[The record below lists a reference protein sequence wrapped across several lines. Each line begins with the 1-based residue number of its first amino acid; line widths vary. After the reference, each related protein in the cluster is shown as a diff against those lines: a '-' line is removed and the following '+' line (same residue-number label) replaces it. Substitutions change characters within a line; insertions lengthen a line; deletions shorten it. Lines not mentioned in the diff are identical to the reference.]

1 MIINIFWADDRS
13 ISDYNLFGD
22 VICFDTTYKTNAY
35 DRPFAHLSGSIITSK
50 QLCLVMLS
58 YMMKP
63 VTHISVF
70 FETFLGAMSGKQPK
84 TILTDQCTVMANA
97 IVNV

>member
-1 MIINIFWADDRS
+1 
-13 ISDYNLFGD
+13 
-22 VICFDTTYKTNAY
+22 
-35 DRPFAHLSGSIITSK
+35 
-50 QLCLVMLS
+50 MLS

-63 VTHISVF
+63 VTHLSVF

-84 TILTDQCTVMANA
+84 TILTDQCTIMANA